1 MPPPG
6 GAMKYLSEKIPKD
19 TLKRIRLYGNGS
31 RDKTPVATPQLPDF
45 LLALKAE
52 AFILPP
58 VDRAWEAVSSYQ
70 PPQSPIT
77 KGSTFLTKKQE
88 VKPLPGFDLRRQPAL
103 SIPEYVQAR

>member
-1 MPPPG
+1 
-6 GAMKYLSEKIPKD
+6 
-19 TLKRIRLYGNGS
+19 
-31 RDKTPVATPQLPDF
+31 
-45 LLALKAE
+45 LALKAE

-77 KGSTFLTKKQE
+77 KGSTFVTKKQE

-103 SIPEYVQAR
+103 SIPEYAQAR